1 MCSFS
6 NGKNTIRELKAIWGE
21 MIAAGT
27 PAAEIEY
34 RIKKLIFRLDVV
46 ADKIF
51 IKTVKAQDVLRECVR
66 LTEQFQSKAAIH
78 AEAQAA
84 LMLLTQLEGRVEAL
98 VKETH
103 EFRVKAG

>member
-1 MCSFS
+1 MCSLS
-6 NGKNTIRELKAIWGE
+6 NGKNTIRKLKAIWYE

-34 RIKKLIFRLDVV
+34 RIKKLIFRLDVI

-51 IKTVKAQDVLRECVR
+51 IKTVKAQDTLRECIR
-66 LTEQFQSKAAIH
+66 LTEQIQATSATH
-78 AEAQAA
+78 PEAEAA
-84 LMLLTQLEGRVEAL
+84 LVLLTRLEGRMEAL

>member
-6 NGKNTIRELKAIWGE
+6 NGKNTIRKLKAIWCE

-51 IKTVKAQDVLRECVR
+51 IKTVKAQQMLRECIR
-66 LTEQFQSKAAIH
+66 LTEQFQATSAAS
-78 AEAQAA
+78 AQTAAA
-84 LMLLTQLEGRVEAL
+84 LVLLTRLEDRVEAI